1 MERANVSSA
10 RGRGRCTCAM
20 GVSVLLQIEKRTE
33 EEEGVPGL
41 GLRKKNKMGLSGE
54 PGPRGKWKDRM
65 KKIEVGMVQIGL
77 GHNYNII
84 FFGARV
90 LKQQIK

>member
-1 MERANVSSA
+1 VLEGEEDVQVPWLFLFSS
-10 RGRGRCTCAM
+10 R
-20 GVSVLLQIEKRTE
+20 LKRTE

-54 PGPRGKWKDRM
+54 PGPRGKWKERK

-77 GHNYNII
+77 GHNYKII
-84 FFGARV
+84 FLCVQKF
-90 LKQQIK
+90 

>member
-1 MERANVSSA
+1 MLEGEEDVQVPWLFLFSS
-10 RGRGRCTCAM
+10 R
-20 GVSVLLQIEKRTE
+20 LKRTE

-54 PGPRGKWKDRM
+54 PGPRGKWKERK

-77 GHNYNII
+77 GHNYKII
-84 FFGARV
+84 FFV
-90 LKQQIK
+90 QKF